1 MVTKETLESIILAI
15 KGDEKDELLKEAHL
29 GNILSFIRQ
38 NLDKDSWV
46 GIYRFIDGQL
56 ILSSFQGTPACEI
69 IKVGHGVVGTC
80 FEENK
85 VVYANDVSQITNY
98 ICCDET
104 AKSEICLPLY
114 DGNNIVAVLDI
125 DLPFVHTF
133 NDEVALFKQIAKV
146 VEQFI

>member
-1 MVTKETLESIILAI
+1 MVSKETLESIILAI
-15 KGDEKDELLKEAHL
+15 KGYEKDELLKEAHL

-80 FEENK
+80 F
-85 VVYANDVSQITNY
+85 
-98 ICCDET
+98 
-104 AKSEICLPLY
+104 
-114 DGNNIVAVLDI
+114 
-125 DLPFVHTF
+125 
-133 NDEVALFKQIAKV
+133 
-146 VEQFI
+146 